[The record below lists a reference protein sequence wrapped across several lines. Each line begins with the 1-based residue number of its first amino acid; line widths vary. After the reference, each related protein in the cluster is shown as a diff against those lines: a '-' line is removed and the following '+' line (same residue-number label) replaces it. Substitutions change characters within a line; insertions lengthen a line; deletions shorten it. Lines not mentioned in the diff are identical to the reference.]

1 MTAVGLAARLAT
13 AADELAFRDD
23 LTGMFNRRFLNH
35 VFANWWD
42 DLASEHQRMALLIL
56 DLDGFKEVND
66 TLGHLAGDCVLRRT
80 AEVLRQTFRSDDIL
94 VRFGGDEF
102 VVFLPGAGQAEAD
115 RLGQRA
121 REAVAAIAVDGGPAG
136 CRGSLPVTF
145 SLGVAAFPED
155 GATGE
160 TLLARADERLYA
172 EKRRRRPRLRAN
184 AASLRRGLFLLALGS
199 VIAVVL
205 LAVLLWLLPGSPP
218 MMTVTPTASGG
229 AASPSPGAS
238 ARELALLEEIER
250 LRKELALQETRAS
263 EGPPVV
269 SGQPDALELRS
280 RIDEL
285 ERQLD
290 AERGPEAEPTP
301 APAPSPSGV
310 PLTASSEPTPP
321 ASSSLDSATPPS
333 GHATAEPVE
342 AAPRLLSHE
351 PPLYPDRG
359 RQFRREAV
367 VRLRVTVDA
376 DGKVTRVRPVGTP
389 IGLGFE
395 EAARRAAFTAR
406 YVPGTR
412 NGEPVET
419 ETILTVVFRLDGT

>member
-1 MTAVGLAARLAT
+1 MTPLGLAARLAT

-23 LTGMFNRRFLNH
+23 LTGLFNRRFLNH
-35 VFANWWD
+35 LFSNWWD

-80 AEVLRQTFRSDDIL
+80 AEVLRHTFRSDDVL

-121 REAVAAIAVDGGPAG
+121 REAVARVALDDGPSG
-136 CRGSLPVTF
+136 CRGSLPVAF

-155 GATGE
+155 GGSGE
-160 TLLARADERLYA
+160 TLLACADERLYA
-172 EKRRRRPRLRAN
+172 EKRRRRPRLRAS
-184 AASLRRGLFLLALGS
+184 AASLRRGLSLLALGS
-199 VIAVVL
+199 AVAAGL
-205 LAVLLWLLPGSPP
+205 LAVLLWLLPGSSPT
-218 MMTVTPTASGG
+218 MTVTPTTSGG
-229 AASPSPGAS
+229 AGPAPPGPS

-250 LRKELALQETRAS
+250 LRNELALREAKTAT
-263 EGPPVV
+263 GPPA
-269 SGQPDALELRS
+269 GPGEPDPLELRS
-280 RIDEL
+280 RIEEL
-285 ERQLD
+285 EGQLD
-290 AERGPEAEPTP
+290 AERQQQPEPTP
-301 APAPSPSGV
+301 APVPNIPAPVPLIPPEPSPAV
-310 PLTASSEPTPP
+310 TAPP
-321 ASSSLDSATPPS
+321 EGAAPAAGPDADL
-333 GHATAEPVE
+333 PVV

-351 PPLYPDRG
+351 TPVYPDRA
-359 RQFRREAV
+359 RRFRREAV
-367 VRLRVTVDA
+367 VELRVTVDA
-376 DGKVTRVRPVGTP
+376 SGKVTRVRPVGTP
-389 IGLGFE
+389 IGLGLE

-412 NGEPVET
+412 DGEPVET

>member
-23 LTGMFNRRFLNH
+23 LTGLFNRRFLNH
-35 VFANWWD
+35 VLANWWD
-42 DLASEHQRMALLIL
+42 DLSSEHQRMALLIL

-80 AEVLRQTFRSDDIL
+80 AEVLRRTFRSDDVL

-102 VVFLPGAGQAEAD
+102 VVLLPGAGQAEAD

-121 REAVAAIAVDGGPAG
+121 REAVAAVAVDGGPAG

-145 SLGVAAFPED
+145 SLGIAAFPED

-160 TLLARADERLYA
+160 TLLARADERLYD

-184 AASLRRGLFLLALGS
+184 ATSLRRGLVLLALGS
-199 VIAVVL
+199 IIAAVL

-218 MMTVTPTASGG
+218 TMTVTPRTSGG
-229 AASPSPGAS
+229 AELPSPRPS
-238 ARELALLEEIER
+238 AQELALLEEIER
-250 LRKELALQETRAS
+250 LRKELALRETKAA
-263 EGPPVV
+263 ENPPAGP
-269 SGQPDALELRS
+269 GQLDSLKLRS
-280 RIDEL
+280 RIEEL
-285 ERQLD
+285 ERQLG
-290 AERGPEAEPTP
+290 AERQRQPEPTP
-301 APAPSPSGV
+301 ARVPSASGPPAAVPSEPAPPAAASPGS
-310 PLTASSEPTPP
+310 AAP
-321 ASSSLDSATPPS
+321 ATDDEADGPM
-333 GHATAEPVE
+333 E

-351 PPLYPDRG
+351 APQYPERA

-367 VRLRVTVDA
+367 VELRITVDA
-376 DGKVTRVRPVGTP
+376 SGKVTRVRAVGTP

-406 YVPGTR
+406 YLPGLRDGVPVAMDTSL
-412 NGEPVET
+412 N
-419 ETILTVVFRLDGT
+419 VVFRLNTK